1 MVDIPG
7 CYSLMAHSTE
17 EEVARDFICF
27 ENPDAVIVVCDAT
40 CLERNLNLVLQI
52 LEANRRAVVCV
63 NLMDEAKKKSISIR
77 FDVLE
82 ERLGVPVIGTAAR
95 SGKGLEQIYEGLKHV
110 LELNKRLESA
120 RYMEVVEGEYAETE
134 AVDVEM
140 EAVVEA
146 EVEDVEV
153 EAVAEAEE
161 VEMEAVVEAQV

>member
-1 MVDIPG
+1 M
-7 CYSLMAHSTE
+7 
-17 EEVARDFICF
+17 
-27 ENPDAVIVVCDAT
+27 
-40 CLERNLNLVLQI
+40 LQI

-120 RYMEVVEGEYAETE
+120 RNMEVVEGEYAETE
-134 AVDVEM
+134 AVDV
-140 EAVVEA
+140 AVSYTHLDRPDDRFRCGQYILSEFQQTGGRHTEGV
-146 EVEDVEV
+146 
-153 EAVAEAEE
+153 
-161 VEMEAVVEAQV
+161 